1 MTGDDRPTL
10 PPVRLPSD
18 AELARDALAAP
29 LLARAVE
36 LTRWARAAGS
46 SGAGIPVGAGGE
58 LLSQQ
63 LKEAAAHLGLTEDE
77 EAPAL
82 AADAWNFAVDT
93 GLLVVDED
101 ADDDEAGGEAGAGA
115 SGAATGEETAPS
127 SDEPVGVATPDEE
140 FDGLTGGPGGSVP
153 APDEI
158 LELWRTGLDTVLAD
172 AATPSFEELLGGIEG
187 AIGENGEIDPDA
199 IDLDAMDWNPE
210 EETEALDSALGNLY
224 LLTATD
230 PAVAAGSMVPLPV
243 LAASMTVPDGMEEPT
258 DEVLEEVSTAMMRLD
273 EQFRMLEPTG
283 LVAYQPV
290 DEALTREAAEGE
302 EVPGADGLSADG
314 AGSAD
319 GADLDEEDVTR
330 YGMVRLTPLG
340 LYGVRERMREAGL
353 DVPAVGDLADA
364 GADKLLAALPVYTEE
379 NARSEIESWFAARA
393 TAEGTDGAGG
403 TTAAARELLA
413 AARGTDEA
421 APVRR
426 LACQQALSLAGPEA
440 EPALREV
447 LEDRQL
453 GGLARVWLAE
463 RGAADVPQP
472 DEEMVFWLT
481 IDTIAAQVATA
492 GEPDELRELVRDLVD
507 QHAGFFDKAWRVEH
521 PATGDVLETMGRVHP
536 DKRVAKDARKAAFKA
551 RSR

>member
-46 SGAGIPVGAGGE
+46 AGAGIPVGAGGE

-101 ADDDEAGGEAGAGA
+101 ADDDEADEEAAEEAGAGA
-115 SGAATGEETAPS
+115 SAAATGDETAPS

-140 FDGLTGGPGGSVP
+140 FDGLTGGSGGSVP

-210 EETEALDSALGNLY
+210 EEAEALDSALGNLY

-302 EVPGADGLSADG
+302 EAPGADDLS
-314 AGSAD
+314 
-319 GADLDEEDVTR
+319 ADLDEEDVTR

-379 NARSEIESWFAARA
+379 NARSEIETWFAARA
-393 TAEGTDGAGG
+393 TAEEAEGAGG
-403 TTAAARELLA
+403 TAAAARELLA

>member
-46 SGAGIPVGAGGE
+46 AGAGIPVGAGGE

-101 ADDDEAGGEAGAGA
+101 ADDDEADEEAAEEAGAGA
-115 SGAATGEETAPS
+115 SAAATGDETAPS

-140 FDGLTGGPGGSVP
+140 FDGLTGGSGGSVP

-210 EETEALDSALGNLY
+210 EEAEALDSALGNLY

-302 EVPGADGLSADG
+302 EAPGADDLS
-314 AGSAD
+314 
-319 GADLDEEDVTR
+319 ADLDEEDVTR

-379 NARSEIESWFAARA
+379 TARSEIETWFAARA
-393 TAEGTDGAGG
+393 TAEEAEGAGG
-403 TTAAARELLA
+403 TAAAARELLA

>member
-36 LTRWARAAGS
+36 LTRWARRGGPE
-46 SGAGIPVGAGGE
+46 GAGVPVGAGGE
-58 LLSQQ
+58 LLSEQ
-63 LKEAAAHLGLTEDE
+63 LKEAAAHLGLGGEE

-93 GLLVVDED
+93 GLLVIEEDREDHEDEEGGA
-101 ADDDEAGGEAGAGA
+101 ADDGQ
-115 SGAATGEETAPS
+115 PS
-127 SDEPVGVATPDEE
+127 SDEPVGLATPEAE
-140 FDGLTGGPGGSVP
+140 LGGLTGDPDEAMP
-153 APDEI
+153 APADI
-158 LELWRTGLDTVLAD
+158 LELWLGGLETVLAD

-187 AIGENGEIDPDA
+187 AVGEDGEINTDA
-199 IDLDAMDWNPE
+199 IDLDAMDWDPE
-210 EETEALDSALGNLY
+210 EEGEALDSALGNLY
-224 LLTATD
+224 LLTATE

-243 LAASMTVPDGMEEPT
+243 LAASMIVPEDMDEPT

-283 LVAYQPV
+283 LVEYRPV
-290 DEALTREAAEGE
+290 DEALTQEAAEGE
-302 EVPGADGLSADG
+302 EAAAAEELGGE
-314 AGSAD
+314 
-319 GADLDEEDVTR
+319 LDEEDVSR

-340 LYGVRERMREAGL
+340 LHGVRARMREAGME
-353 DVPAVGDLADA
+353 VPAVGDLAGA
-364 GADKLLAALPVYTEE
+364 GADRLLATLPVYTED
-379 NARSEIESWFAARA
+379 NARSEIEGWFAARDE
-393 TAEGTDGAGG
+393 EGTLS
-403 TTAAARELLA
+403 AARELLA

-426 LACQQALSLAGPEA
+426 LTCQQALSLAGPEA

-447 LEDRQL
+447 LEDREL

-463 RGAADVPQP
+463 RGAANVPQP
-472 DEEMVFWLT
+472 DEDMVFWLT
-481 IDTIAAQVATA
+481 VDTIAAQVATA
-492 GEPDELRELVRDLVD
+492 GEPEELRDLVRDLVD

-536 DKRVAKDARKAAFKA
+536 DKHAAKAARKAAFKA

>member
-36 LTRWARAAGS
+36 LTRWARAGS
-46 SGAGIPVGAGGE
+46 PAGAGIPVGAGGE

-63 LKEAAAHLGLTEDE
+63 LKEAAAHLGLSGDE

-82 AADAWNFAVDT
+82 AAEAWNFAVDT
-93 GLLVVDED
+93 GLLAIDED
-101 ADDDEAGGEAGAGA
+101 EETAGDEGDAGDGGRAAGGGAGA
-115 SGAATGEETAPS
+115 AGETGPG
-127 SDEPVGVATPDEE
+127 SDEPVGVATPDAELG
-140 FDGLTGGPGGSVP
+140 GLTGDPGAAAP
-153 APDEI
+153 APGEI
-158 LELWRTGLDTVLAD
+158 LELWRTGLETVLAD

-187 AIGENGEIDPDA
+187 AVGEDGEIDPDA
-199 IDLDAMDWNPE
+199 IDLDAIDWNPE

-243 LAASMTVPDGMEEPT
+243 LAASMTVPEGMDEPT
-258 DEVLEEVSTAMMRLD
+258 DEVLEEVSTTMMRLD

-290 DEALTREAAEGE
+290 DEALTQEAADGE
-302 EVPGADGLSADG
+302 EVHGADDLSAD
-314 AGSAD
+314 
-319 GADLDEEDVTR
+319 LDDEDVSR

-353 DVPAVGDLADA
+353 EVPAVGDLAGA
-364 GADKLLAALPVYTEE
+364 GADKLLAALPVYSEE
-379 NARSEIESWFAARA
+379 IARSEIEMWFAARA
-393 TAEGTDGAGG
+393 AAAEGTDGASGEGG
-403 TTAAARELLA
+403 TLGAARELLA
-413 AARGTDEA
+413 AARGVDEA

-447 LEDRQL
+447 LDDRQL

-463 RGAADVPQP
+463 RGAAQVPQP

-507 QHAGFFDKAWRVEH
+507 QHAGFFEKAWRVEH

-536 DKRVAKDARKAAFKA
+536 DKRVAKEARKAAFKA